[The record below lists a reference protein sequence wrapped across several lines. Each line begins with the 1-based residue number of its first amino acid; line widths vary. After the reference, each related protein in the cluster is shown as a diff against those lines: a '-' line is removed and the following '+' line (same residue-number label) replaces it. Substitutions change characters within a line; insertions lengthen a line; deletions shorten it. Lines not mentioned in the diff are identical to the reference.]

1 MTTSPEVP
9 ELPGLP
15 GLPRQGLAPADILD
29 RLEALRAGD
38 VPHEGGRLFAYV
50 FEHGDP
56 VLSRLQNAA
65 HAAFS
70 PVNML
75 DPTAFPSVAA
85 MENDVVGALLDVFG
99 APADAV
105 GTFTSGGTESC
116 MLAVKSA
123 RDSRPAPAGGRAEL
137 VLPESAH
144 PAFVKAAEWLGLDVV
159 VVPVDAVTLAPRPAD
174 VAAAIGGHT
183 CLVVASAVSYPHGV
197 LDPVAEIAE
206 VCRDRGVPLHV
217 DACIGGL
224 VLAGRRALGEHV
236 PPFDLSVPGVASLG
250 VDLHKYGY
258 TPKPASALLF
268 ADRDRRRAAWFGYG
282 RWAGYPIVNTTIQ
295 STKPAGPLAAAW
307 ATFQYLGRD
316 GYLRMSEAQRTA
328 TRTLLTAVAVTDGL
342 RVVGDPAAD
351 VVAIAADVDDAGRPR
366 FDIGLVDDILRAKGW
381 HLQVQLA
388 YGAAPASLHLTIDAA
403 AAATAEDLAA
413 DLAAAVAEVRDAP
426 PVELPPELV
435 ARLRS
440 VDAESVPAVFGE
452 LLAAAGLDDDDGLVV
467 DARVNALL
475 NLLDPDARRVVVTLV
490 ADLVFTPHRAGQAG

>member
-1 MTTSPEVP
+1 MTEPIERS
-9 ELPGLP
+9 PGLP
-15 GLPRQGLAPADILD
+15 EQGLAPADVLD

-56 VLSRLQNAA
+56 ELSRLQHAA

-70 PVNML
+70 AVNML

-123 RDSRPAPAGGRAEL
+123 RDSRPAPAGGRASRAEL

-159 VVPVDAVTLAPRPAD
+159 VVPVDPVTLAPGPAD
-174 VAAAIGGHT
+174 VAAAIGGRT

-197 LDPVAEIAE
+197 LDPVAEIAA

-224 VLAGRRALGEHV
+224 VLAGRRALGEEV

-316 GYLRMSEAQRTA
+316 GYLRLSEAQRSA
-328 TRTLLTAVAVTDGL
+328 TRTLLAAVAATDGV
-342 RVVGDPAAD
+342 RVLGSPAAD
-351 VVAIAADVDDAGRPR
+351 IVAIAADVDGTGHPR
-366 FDIGLVDDILRAKGW
+366 FDIGLVDDVLRAKGW
-381 HLQVQLA
+381 HLQAQLA

-403 AAATAEDLAA
+403 AGATAGDLAA
-413 DLAAAVAEVRDAP
+413 DLAVAVAEVRDAA
-426 PVELPPELV
+426 PVELPAELV
-435 ARLRS
+435 HRLRS
-440 VDAESVPAVFGE
+440 LDVASVPAAFGE
-452 LLAAAGLDDDDGLVV
+452 LLTAAGLDDGVAV

-475 NLLDPDARRVVVTLV
+475 NLLDPDVRRVVVTLV
-490 ADLVFTPHRAGQAG
+490 ADLVFTPNRAG